1 MTQAANTETQHALFL
16 REVFETISQ
25 FGMIQK
31 KDAVLA
37 GVSGGPDSVAL
48 VRVLVYL
55 TAGLDL
61 TLGIAHLNHN
71 LRAEE
76 SQRDET
82 FVRKLSEE
90 LGLPFF
96 SKTMDIRRLAKQ
108 GHLSIE
114 EAGRNARYAFFEKTA
129 DTQGFTKI
137 ATGHNQDDNA
147 EQVLMNLLRGSG
159 PKGLTGIPPV
169 RENRFIRPLI
179 LMPKSRILNFLK
191 GKNHP
196 FVLDSSNT
204 DESYLRN
211 KIRHNLIPLLEQTFN
226 PEIKSSLDRLS
237 HILRQEEDFLTDQA
251 TQVFNLCTIEQNTT
265 YNARIVAL
273 SIPNLI
279 KHHPALVNR
288 VLRLAIARVKKD
300 LRRITLNHIQDIL
313 TFMDRSKSG
322 KSLDLPGQIRVY
334 RTREQLVFQKEALPL
349 RELGEAQKRFRR
361 DETKNPKGK
370 N

>member
-1 MTQAANTETQHALFL
+1 MTWTETSDTRYALFL

-48 VRVLVYL
+48 VRVLAYL
-55 TAGLDL
+55 TPGLDL
-61 TLGIAHLNHN
+61 TLGIAHLNHD
-71 LRAEE
+71 LRGEE
-76 SQRDET
+76 AQRDEN
-82 FVRKLSEE
+82 FVRKLSCE

-96 SKTMDIRRLAKQ
+96 SETRDIRRLAKKE
-108 GHLSIE
+108 HLSIE
-114 EAGRNARYAFFEKTA
+114 EAGRNARYVFFTKIA

-159 PKGLTGIPPV
+159 LKGLTGIPPV

-179 LMPKSRILNFLK
+179 QLPRARILNFLK
-191 GKNHP
+191 AKEQV

-211 KIRHNLIPLLEQTFN
+211 KIRHNLIPLLEQKFN

-237 HILRQEEDFLTDQA
+237 HILRQEEEFLTNQA
-251 TQVFNLCTIEQNTT
+251 AQALKVCTIEQNKTHLT
-265 YNARIVAL
+265 L
-273 SIPNLI
+273 LIPNLI

-288 VLRLAIARVKKD
+288 VLRLAIARVKQD
-300 LRRITLNHIQDIL
+300 LRRITLSHIQDIL
-313 TFMDRSKSG
+313 AIMDKSESG
-322 KSLDLPGQIRVY
+322 KSIDLPGQIRIY
-334 RTREQLVFQKEALPL
+334 RTREHLVLQKEALPL
-349 RELGEAQKRFRR
+349 RELGKAQKRFKR
-361 DETKNPKGK
+361 DETKDLKEK
-370 N
+370 I

>member
-1 MTQAANTETQHALFL
+1 MNKTATPDIQHALFL
-16 REVFETISQ
+16 REVSETISH

-31 KDAVLA
+31 KDAVLV

-48 VRVLVYL
+48 VRVLAYL
-55 TAGLDL
+55 TPGLDL
-61 TLGIAHLNHN
+61 TLGIAHLNHD
-71 LRAEE
+71 LRGEE
-76 SQRDET
+76 AQRDET
-82 FVRKLSEE
+82 FVQKLSCE

-96 SKTMDIRRLAKQ
+96 NETSDIRRLAKQ
-108 GHLSIE
+108 EHLSIE
-114 EAGRNARYAFFEKTA
+114 EAGRNARYAFFTKIA

-137 ATGHNQDDNA
+137 ATGHNRDDNA

-179 LMPKSRILNFLK
+179 QLPRARILNFLK
-191 GKNHP
+191 EKSHA

-211 KIRHNLIPLLEQTFN
+211 KIRHNLIPLLEQKFN
-226 PEIKSSLDRLS
+226 PEIKASLDRLS

-251 TQVFNLCTIEQNTT
+251 TQVLKACTIEQNKDLL
-265 YNARIVAL
+265 AL
-273 SIPNLI
+273 SIPSLI

-300 LRRITLNHIQDIL
+300 LRRITLSHIQDIL
-313 TFMDRSKSG
+313 AIMDKSESG
-322 KSLDLPGQIRVY
+322 KSIDLPGQIRAY
-334 RTREQLVFQKEALPL
+334 KTREHLVLQKEALPL
-349 RELGEAQKRFRR
+349 RKLGKAQKRFRR
-361 DETKNPKGK
+361 DETKDPKK
-370 N
+370 RI